1 MTPKLTRTLLVLA
14 VLAAVGTFFALDG
27 AQWLNLQR
35 LQASR
40 DWLLGQWAAH
50 PGRTLAVY
58 AGVYVVVVAL
68 ALPGAA
74 ILTLAGGAI
83 FGFGWGLLIVSFVST
98 AAATLAMLV
107 ARHVL
112 RGWVQAR
119 FGARLQGVD
128 AGLAKDGAFY
138 LISLRLVPLIPFFVL
153 NTVMGLTHIRVR
165 TYWWASQLGMLLPTA
180 VFVNAG
186 TQLAQVQ
193 QVGDVFSPALLV
205 AFALLA
211 LVPLLTL
218 GLVRWVQRRRVYAPW
233 RARRP
238 RRFDRNL
245 VVIGAGS
252 GGLVTAYIA
261 AAVKAK
267 VTLVEAREMGG
278 DCLNTGCVPSKALI
292 ASAKAAQAV
301 RKAHQFG
308 INVGGGTGEPQ
319 VDFAAVMRR
328 VQQVVA
334 QVAPHDSV
342 ERYTELGVE
351 VLKGHAT
358 LLSPWEV
365 AVSST
370 AADGSRSTQR
380 LTTRSIVLATGASP
394 TVPPIPGLGFGLD
407 QVPYLTSDTLW
418 AVLAERPSAPARLL
432 VLGGGPIGCELAQ
445 AFARLGSQV
454 TLVEGAE
461 RLLNR
466 EDEDVSALVAERLQ
480 AEGVQLRL
488 GWAAVRARPGTP
500 HALTLRR
507 GSEELDQAFD
517 ELIIA
522 VGRSAR
528 LTGYGL
534 EELGIPASR
543 VVQTNEYLETLY
555 PNIYAVGDVAGPYQL
570 THAASHM
577 AWFAAVNA
585 LFGQFKRFKVD
596 WRVLPAVTFV
606 DPEVARVGLN
616 EREAQAQGVAYEL
629 TRYDLDDLDRGIADS
644 AVVDG
649 AEADRTGQGFVKVL
663 TVPGRDTILGVTIV
677 GERAGDWLAEYV
689 TAMKHGLGLNRVLGT
704 IHAYPT
710 YAEAN
715 KFAAGNWK
723 RAHAPQGVLRWV
735 ARFHAWRRGAGR

>member
-1 MTPKLTRTLLVLA
+1 MTPALSRGLLVLA
-14 VLAAVGTFFALDG
+14 VLAAVGAFFALDG
-27 AQWLNLQR
+27 EQWLSLQR

-40 DWLLGQWAAH
+40 DWLLGQWAVH
-50 PGRTLAVY
+50 PWRTVAVY
-58 AGVYVVVVAL
+58 AAVYIVVVAL

-112 RGWVQAR
+112 RSWVQGR
-119 FGARLQGVD
+119 FGARLQAVD
-128 AGLAKDGAFY
+128 AGLARDGAFY
-138 LISLRLVPLIPFFVL
+138 LVSLRLVPLIPFFAL
-153 NTVMGLTHIRVR
+153 NTVMGLTGIRVR
-165 TYWWASQLGMLLPTA
+165 TYWWASQVGMLLPTA

-193 QVGDVFSPALLV
+193 RVGDVLSPALLG
-205 AFALLA
+205 AFVLLA
-211 LVPLLTL
+211 AVPVLAL
-218 GLVRWVQRRRVYAPW
+218 GVVRGWQRRRAYAPW
-233 RARRP
+233 AGRRP
-238 RRFDRNL
+238 RRFDRNM

-267 VTLVEAREMGG
+267 VTLVEARDMGG

-292 ASAKAAQAV
+292 ASAKAAHAV
-301 RKAHQFG
+301 RKAGGFG
-308 INVGGGTGEPQ
+308 VQAGEPQ

-342 ERYTELGVE
+342 ERYTALGVE
-351 VLKGHAT
+351 VMQGHAR
-358 LLSPWEV
+358 LVSPWEV
-365 AVSST
+365 EVTSLD
-370 AADGSRSTQR
+370 ADGSEKKQTLS
-380 LTTRSIVLATGASP
+380 TRSIVLATGASP
-394 TVPPIPGLGFGLD
+394 TVPPVPGLGLGSGE
-407 QVPYLTSDTLW
+407 VPYLTSDTLW
-418 AVLAERPSAPARLL
+418 TELANRPQPPQRLL

-454 TLVEGAE
+454 TVVEAAE
-461 RLLNR
+461 RLLSR
-466 EDEDVSALVAERLQ
+466 EDDEVSQFVAERLQ
-480 AEGVQLRL
+480 AEGVRLRL
-488 GWAAVRARPGTP
+488 GHTAVKATPGT
-500 HALTLRR
+500 LVIR
-507 GSEELDQAFD
+507 GASADLEEPFD
-517 ELIIA
+517 ELIVA

-534 EELGIPASR
+534 EELGIPTGK
-543 VVQTNEYLETLY
+543 VVHTNQYLETLY

-616 EREAQAQGVAYEL
+616 EREATAQGVAYEV
-629 TRYDLDDLDRGIADS
+629 TRYGLDDLDRAIADD
-644 AVVDG
+644 A
-649 AEADRTGQGFVKVL
+649 RHGFVKVL
-663 TVPGRDTILGVTIV
+663 TAPGKDTILGVTIV
-677 GERAGDWLAEYV
+677 GERAGDWLAEFV
-689 TAMKHGLGLNRVLGT
+689 AAMKHGLGLNQVLGT
-704 IHAYPT
+704 VHAYPT

-735 ARFHAWRRGAGR
+735 ERFHAWRRR